1 MQPTRAHTPPDP
13 SVPVPVPTGE
23 HDEPLDHRLFLIV
36 GLILALLSVLFVAGL
51 WTVRDTYNQGLQK
64 ALAESPV
71 HHEAVLAYA
80 RGLDAAIVKTSALFL
95 GFLLVFTGA
104 LYVLRI
110 ATSHYRL
117 SVKSGHNSGNL
128 QTSSPGLVI
137 ITLGIVLIIVTMLT
151 HSTLDFSTP
160 SPDNSGTKV
169 SDVQLP
175 SKTPPSAATK

>member
-23 HDEPLDHRLFLIV
+23 HNEPLDHRLFLIV
-36 GLILALLSVLFVAGL
+36 GMILALLSVLFVAGL
-51 WTVRDTYNQGLQK
+51 WTVRDTYNRGLQK
-64 ALAESPV
+64 ALVESPV

-80 RGLDAAIVKTSALFL
+80 RGLDAAFVKTSALFL

-137 ITLGIVLIIVTMLT
+137 ITLGILLIIVTMLT
-151 HSTLDFSTP
+151 HSVLDY
-160 SPDNSGTKV
+160 
-169 SDVQLP
+169 
-175 SKTPPSAATK
+175 TPPSAKDAGTAVSDDELSTKPPPSAEQK